1 MTNVSASPDFKIPA
15 LLFFLVSSL
24 CFGSSKPLDTSRYI
38 GIDEIRPGMDS
49 YCLTVYEG
57 TNVERFDLEIV
68 SVIRDFMPGRNLILV
83 KGTDE
88 RFIYSD
94 INFILLGEMIP
105 LNIGKSK
112 NKTYFLSLVSIFSR
126 YILLAIPLII
136 AVKFDQY
143 NLISVVIGIFMVQFF
158 ILAEHVFINFS
169 SNHRKQD

>member
-1 MTNVSASPDFKIPA
+1 METIRQAQKKYCSRAISTAIFA
-15 LLFFLVSSL
+15 GLLFILA
-24 CFGSSKPLDTSRYI
+24 GWEPI
-38 GIDEIRPGMDS
+38 GKG
-49 YCLTVYEG
+49 
-57 TNVERFDLEIV
+57 
-68 SVIRDFMPGRNLILV
+68 LIL
-83 KGTDE
+83 GTI
-88 RFIYSD
+88 FSI
-94 INFILLGEMIP
+94 INFILMGEMLP
-105 LNIGKSK
+105 LKIGKSK